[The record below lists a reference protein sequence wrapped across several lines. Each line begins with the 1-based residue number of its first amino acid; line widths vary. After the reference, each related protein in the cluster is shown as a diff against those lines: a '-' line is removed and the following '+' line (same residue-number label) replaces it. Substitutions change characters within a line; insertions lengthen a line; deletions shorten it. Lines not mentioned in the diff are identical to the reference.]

1 MVIYRLG
8 KYTPQIDPSAFIA
21 ESACIIGNV
30 VIEAGASVWFGCTVR
45 ADNDLITIGANSN
58 IQDGSVLHADP
69 GFPLTIGKNVTVG
82 HMAMLHGCTVGDG
95 ALVGIRSTVMN
106 GSVIGAGSMVG
117 AGALITKDRKVPEKS
132 VMLGA
137 PARLARL
144 MSDEEVRDMQGTSAH
159 YIQRSAMFRTDL
171 EKIG

>member
-1 MVIYRLG
+1 
-8 KYTPQIDPSAFIA
+8 
-21 ESACIIGNV
+21 
-30 VIEAGASVWFGCTVR
+30 
-45 ADNDLITIGANSN
+45 
-58 IQDGSVLHADP
+58 
-69 GFPLTIGKNVTVG
+69 
-82 HMAMLHGCTVGDG
+82 
-95 ALVGIRSTVMN
+95 MN